1 VAVLPALPDDP
12 ATAAATADGV
22 EMLGGASFVT
32 SCGMEL
38 AGWAAEAGTEVE
50 LVVEVLVAAEGRD
63 EGAPRIG
70 VVVFVER

>member
-1 VAVLPALPDDP
+1 MAVLPALPDDP

-38 AGWAAEAGTEVE
+38 AGTEVG